1 MSSETDKVNSVIE
14 ALNVELE
21 SFKDKVDA
29 IDYGVVLEAGD
40 GIIKAIGLENVFL
53 GEIVSFLGDGLG
65 MVMKIDPD
73 TVSIILFNKIEE
85 VSQGCKIFATKKP
98 LSINVDESLLG
109 RVIDPLG
116 NPLDGL
122 GPISCSKTMLFEA
135 ESPGVMQRE
144 SVCEP
149 LQTGIRL
156 IDLLIPIGL
165 GQKQLILGD
174 RQTGKTAITIDTIIN
189 QSIVKE
195 NGGKAAFCIYVAIAK
210 KASEIAKIVQLL
222 KDKGAINNTIVIAT
236 TASDTTALQY
246 VAPMAGVAIAEYFR
260 DKQKDALVVLDD
272 LTKHAD
278 AYREISLLMRRTPA
292 RGAYPGDVFYL
303 HSRLLERAVK
313 LKSGGSVTILPII
326 ETLDGDVSSY
336 IPTNVISITDG
347 QMYLDKEIFYKGQRP
362 AINIGLSVSRIGS
375 AAQHANMKQ
384 ISGTLKGELAQYI
397 ELKNF
402 SKSVS
407 DVDEETKEAIQHG
420 DILMSVLRQKIYS
433 PTPKAQTL
441 LMLLGVECGAFND
454 LFNIEKFAEEMFFY
468 MNTQYPL
475 IIKSLSEDNKLTKTE
490 KSDIFKQIL
499 DFKKI
504 FEDDDKGKDKSRS
517 KSKDTKN
524 AESEFDDQVSSDLS
538 DLKKN

>member
-1 MSSETDKVNSVIE
+1 MTEEINNVIA
-14 ALNVELE
+14 ALQIEIEN
-21 SFKDKVDA
+21 FKDKIEA
-29 IDYGVVLEAGD
+29 SDYGIVLEAGD
-40 GIIKAIGLENVFL
+40 GIVKVVGLESAFL
-53 GEIVSFLGDGLG
+53 GEVVSFLGSGLG

-85 VSQGCKIFATKKP
+85 VSQGCKIFGTKKA
-98 LSINVDESLLG
+98 LSIKADKSLLG

-116 NPLDGL
+116 RPLDEL
-122 GPISCSKTMLFEA
+122 GPLSCAKEMLLEA
-135 ESPGVMQRE
+135 ESPGVMERE
-144 SVCEP
+144 SICDP

-174 RQTGKTAITIDTIIN
+174 RQTGKTAITVDTILN
-189 QSIVKE
+189 QSVVKE
-195 NGGKAAFCIYVAIAK
+195 NGGKFAYCVYVAIAK
-210 KASEIAKIVQLL
+210 KASEVAKIVQLL
-222 KDKGAINNTIVIAT
+222 KDKGAMSNTIVIAT

-246 VAPMAGVAIAEYFR
+246 IAPMAGIAVAEYFR
-260 DKQKDALVVLDD
+260 DQGLDALVVLDD

-347 QMYLDKEIFYKGQRP
+347 QIYLDKEIFYKGQRP

-375 AAQHANMKQ
+375 AAQHKNMRQ
-384 ISGTLKGELAQYI
+384 LSGTLKGELSQYI

-402 SKSVS
+402 SKSLS
-407 DVDEETKEAIQHG
+407 DIDEDTLASIKHG
-420 DILMSVLRQKIYS
+420 DLLMSVLKQKIYS
-433 PTPKAQTL
+433 PVPKAQIL
-441 LMLLGVECGAFND
+441 LMLLAVESGCLD
-454 LFNIEKFAEEMFFY
+454 NIADIEDFGDEIYVY
-468 MNTQYPL
+468 MSRQHPM
-475 IIKSLSEDNKLTKTE
+475 IIKELEDDLSLSKESKNNIVKVISTFRDV
-490 KSDIFKQIL
+490 
-499 DFKKI
+499 
-504 FEDDDKGKDKSRS
+504 FED
-517 KSKDTKN
+517 
-524 AESEFDDQVSSDLS
+524 
-538 DLKKN
+538 KKNIQI